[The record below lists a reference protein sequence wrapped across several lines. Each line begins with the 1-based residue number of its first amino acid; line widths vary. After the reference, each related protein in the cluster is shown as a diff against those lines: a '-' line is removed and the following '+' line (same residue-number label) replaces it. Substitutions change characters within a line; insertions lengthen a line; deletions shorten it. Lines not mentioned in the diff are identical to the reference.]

1 MESRGPRAGQIV
13 HPSRQRLKNG
23 ANELI
28 GVLIVTHG
36 HLGNE
41 LLNVAEMM
49 FGPQEAAAAVSL
61 AAGDS
66 VEGFQARLAAALGAL
81 PDGETLILADLFGGT
96 PANAAARLVRAGRC
110 HLVAGVSL
118 PMLLEVLGS
127 RSGRGLA
134 DLTALAA
141 AAGRAAVTALSAI

>member
-1 MESRGPRAGQIV
+1 M
-13 HPSRQRLKNG
+13 
-23 ANELI
+23 I

-49 FGPQEAAAAVSL
+49 FGPQEAVAAVSL
-61 AAGDS
+61 APGDS
-66 VEGFQARLAAALGAL
+66 VEGFLVRLAAALGSL

-96 PANAAARLVRAGRC
+96 PANAAARLVRAGSC

-127 RSGRGLA
+127 RSGRTLA

-141 AAGRAAVTALSAI
+141 DTGRTAVTVLRDI

>member
-1 MESRGPRAGQIV
+1 
-13 HPSRQRLKNG
+13 
-23 ANELI
+23 LI

-36 HLGNE
+36 YLGNE

-49 FGPQEAAAAVSL
+49 FGPQEAVAAVSL

-66 VEGFQARLAAALGAL
+66 VENFQARLAAALASL
-81 PDGETLILADLFGGT
+81 PGGETLILADLFGGT
-96 PANAAARLVRAGRC
+96 PANAAARLVRAGSC

-118 PMLLEVLGS
+118 PMLLEVLGA
-127 RSGRGLA
+127 RAERGLA

-141 AAGRAAVTALSAI
+141 DAGRAAVTVLSDIR